1 MPLFRT
7 DSDFAK
13 INAEEEE
20 RKRREESYKIV
31 LIDALTKIKNA
42 TDNETLDTN
51 QANKMVQDMLTG
63 KFTGLTPE
71 VGGDFQPTGFLP
83 NDPALAGIPPERM
96 RVNPATG
103 KLEMGMNKPKPIDY
117 SSPDTYKLVD
127 GKLTRV
133 GEGKVNVLREPAPRE
148 TPDEAALKAG
158 ATQHARN
165 QANLKDGVGRT
176 GSTASKETPEE
187 KSNRKWAEN
196 LRKPENWSTASP
208 QDKEDAAEILNLEK
222 VVTPGAKKTWKFGS
236 DDPDTIDYRPRASG
250 TGQPAPAL
258 ATTQKN
264 PASKEYPDA
273 FFENGKWKVIRDGK
287 KFAITEKK

>member
-1 MPLFRT
+1 MPFSLMR
-7 DSDFAK
+7 DVSGP
-13 INAEEEE
+13 EED
-20 RKRREESYKIV
+20 RKRKAEAQKLV
-31 LIDALTKIKNA
+31 FTDALTKIKNA
-42 TDNETLDTN
+42 TDNGTLDTN

-148 TPDEAALKAG
+148 TPEEAGRKAR
-158 ATQHARN
+158 AQQDARN
-165 QANLKDGVGRT
+165 TSNARFGVGRT
-176 GSTASKETPEE
+176 GSTGIKQTPEE
-187 KSNRKWAEN
+187 KAKIALAKEM
-196 LRKPENWSTASP
+196 LKPINKADYTEEELN
-208 QDKEDAAEILNLEK
+208 DARELLKMNQIT
-222 VVTPGAKKTWKFGS
+222 VPGETETHLFG
-236 DDPDTIDYRPRASG
+236 PDTQKPPTTRWSLQSG
-250 TGQPAPAL
+250 AEQPAPAPTGTESKTRRQNP
-258 ATTQKN
+258 TTK
-264 PASKEYPDA
+264 KWWV
-273 FFENGKWKVIRDGK
+273 FKGGKWQ
-287 KFAITEKK
+287 EE